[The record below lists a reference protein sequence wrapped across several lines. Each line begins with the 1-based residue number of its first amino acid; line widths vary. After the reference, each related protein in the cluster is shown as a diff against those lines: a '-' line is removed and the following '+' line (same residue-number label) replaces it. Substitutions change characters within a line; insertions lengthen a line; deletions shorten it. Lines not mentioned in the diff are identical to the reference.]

1 MASRATART
10 SNSTRFMCCEPKI
23 LERVVRPAAYAH
35 RGGWRVGGE
44 TRHRRHSRDV
54 GRRKPRRRRG
64 GPEWDAAGRR
74 LARCRMIHLTPRTFH
89 AGAGASMSRSR
100 SRRPSRR
107 VEPAEPPP
115 PRHRRLIGLDLGSR
129 RIGVAISDA
138 AGGFVAHR
146 HVIDRRNLPDDR
158 AAVAAVLDDYPNA
171 TILVGLPLSMDG
183 TEGPQAVRARQ
194 WARQLLEDR
203 VERGSVS
210 GRAAHDGRRS
220 RSRATGAGGCRGG

>member
-1 MASRATART
+1 
-10 SNSTRFMCCEPKI
+10 
-23 LERVVRPAAYAH
+23 
-35 RGGWRVGGE
+35 
-44 TRHRRHSRDV
+44 
-54 GRRKPRRRRG
+54 
-64 GPEWDAAGRR
+64 
-74 LARCRMIHLTPRTFH
+74 
-89 AGAGASMSRSR
+89 MSRSR

-115 PRHRRLIGLDLGSR
+115 PRHRRIVGLDLGSR
-129 RIGVAISDA
+129 RIGVAVSDA

-158 AAVAAVLDDYPNA
+158 AAVAAILDDYSDA

-203 VERGSVS
+203 WNAVVFRDERLTT
-210 GRAAHDGRRS
+210 AAARDLARQGPVDAVAAEVIVHDFMNDRS
-220 RSRATGAGGCRGG
+220 AW